1 MKNPADDVKDVSEEY
16 VGGEDLDDIG
26 TGCVVKGEITAVL
39 ASSEY
44 RSCKFCKGKVA
55 CEDSVCAVCSK
66 CSAVMK
72 VSSCAVSKSAKIIVT
87 DEGGREVTYVM

>member
-55 CEDSVCAVCSK
+55 CEDSVCAVLEMFCCDESLVLCVK
-66 CSAVMK
+66 C
-72 VSSCAVSKSAKIIVT
+72 T
-87 DEGGREVTYVM
+87 ERQEVLGVV